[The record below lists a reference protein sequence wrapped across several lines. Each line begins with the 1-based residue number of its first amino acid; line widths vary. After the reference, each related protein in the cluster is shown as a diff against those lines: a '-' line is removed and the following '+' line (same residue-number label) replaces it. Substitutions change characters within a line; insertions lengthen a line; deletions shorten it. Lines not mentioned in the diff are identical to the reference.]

1 MASKGSTSWENSLKS
16 RPNMIQEDIVP
27 AGWKILDTTKE
38 DPVVGDDGKKKP
50 NGGLL
55 SFFGRRG
62 TNSSTDTAK
71 RSSSPIASISSV
83 KSGSSPRVS
92 VEGGRRSASQSV
104 AGDKSTPSSPSVASF
119 GTNVAQ
125 KNDAGSLSET
135 QANSTTA
142 PVNEIAREPSPPPP
156 SAVSRFLGRFS
167 SRPKTS
173 SMDSI
178 ALSQDD
184 LEFLSDV
191 PSLTS
196 PEVDHGMGFDALSS
210 MIKSPPLPT
219 TLPAP
224 LAPPPKA
231 PPKTAISSPAPGL
244 QSQNDDFM
252 AFFDGLD
259 RQPQAPIQPDSPL
272 PLLAAVPTPPVKP
285 VASSYSHSPS
295 PPAAASLSIPTV
307 RVGSPDQQPDQS
319 WSSFDYPSAPMN
331 KPLPPPSKR
340 AFVPI
345 MSSSSRPSS
354 TAPPLLP
361 GPGSITPLS
370 PPPTGRRG
378 SGNVDHLSGTSAG
391 IAPLPPPPTS
401 RSHTPLRSAQPTPP
415 VSQPVS
421 IDDDDDDFADFLSS
435 PAAQTT
441 QSGLLSFSDFTPAP
455 SQTQPPLLNGKSA
468 VSTTVSEFDHF
479 LGPLP
484 PQPPVKSNS
493 FASNTA
499 SSSSSISSAKIPGTL
514 SNIGLTR
521 KISRK
526 ADHSRTLSLMET
538 AAARGRWLNPPSPL
552 PEALQPPPNARIGS
566 NMDLFDSGGSSMQTQ
581 QANVMASF
589 ATSHSTPAMSS
600 NASTETVWNFPPPMK
615 AVPMPPA
622 PRPQASLPGAAQ
634 PPATLQPSPM
644 QNGNVSAASNGSKA
658 GGLSAQDLSFFEGL

>member
-1 MASKGSTSWENSLKS
+1 MSRRNSIKQRLVPEDLVLPVNVPFSKTFVSKQTSEALKLTRHSQVTRSSPIALYMASKGSTSWENSLKS
-16 RPNMIQEDIVP
+16 RPNIIQEDIVP

-38 DPVVGDDGKKKP
+38 DPVVADDGKKKP

-83 KSGSSPRVS
+83 KSGSSPRTS

-119 GTNVAQ
+119 GTSVVQ
-125 KNDAGSLSET
+125 KNDTGSLSET
-135 QANSTTA
+135 QATPTTA
-142 PVNEIAREPSPPPP
+142 PINEIVREPSPPPP

-196 PEVDHGMGFDALSS
+196 PEVDHDMGFDALSS

-231 PPKTAISSPAPGL
+231 PPKPTISSPAPGR

-252 AFFDGLD
+252 SFFDDLD
-259 RQPQAPIQPDSPL
+259 RQPQAPIQSESPL
-272 PLLAAVPTPPVKP
+272 SLLAAVPTPPVKS
-285 VASSYSHSPS
+285 VASSHSHSPS
-295 PPAAASLSIPTV
+295 PPPAVASLSIPTI
-307 RVGSPDQQPDQS
+307 RVGSLDQQPDQS

-361 GPGSITPLS
+361 KPGSITPLS

-378 SGNVDHLSGTSAG
+378 SGNVDLLSGTSAE
-391 IAPLPPPPTS
+391 IAPLPPHPTS

-421 IDDDDDDFADFLSS
+421 IDDDDDFADFLSS

-441 QSGLLSFSDFTPAP
+441 QPGLLSFNDFTPAP
-455 SQTQPPLLNGKSA
+455 SQTLPPPLNGNSV
-468 VSTTVSEFDHF
+468 VSTTVSEFDDF
-479 LGPLP
+479 LGSLP
-484 PQPPVKSNS
+484 PQPPAKSNS
-493 FASNTA
+493 FASNSA

-514 SNIGLTR
+514 PTTGLTR

-538 AAARGRWLNPPSPL
+538 AAARGRWLDPPFPL
-552 PEALQPPPNARIGS
+552 PEALQPPPC
-566 NMDLFDSGGSSMQTQ
+566 
-581 QANVMASF
+581 
-589 ATSHSTPAMSS
+589 
-600 NASTETVWNFPPPMK
+600 
-615 AVPMPPA
+615 
-622 PRPQASLPGAAQ
+622 
-634 PPATLQPSPM
+634 
-644 QNGNVSAASNGSKA
+644 
-658 GGLSAQDLSFFEGL
+658 EGRGQHESI